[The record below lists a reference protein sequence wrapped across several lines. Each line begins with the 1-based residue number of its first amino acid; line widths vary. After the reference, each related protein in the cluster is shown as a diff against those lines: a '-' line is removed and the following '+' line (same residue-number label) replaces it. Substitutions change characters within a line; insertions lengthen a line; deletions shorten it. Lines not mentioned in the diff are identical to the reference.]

1 MNGQMKGTERGA
13 FTPVFTLALL
23 PVLLSVLLSIL
34 LSAFLPLSAWG
45 ASPNAASAA
54 MGAGGQ
60 RVFDGAGLLTDEE
73 RGRFE
78 EQIAEMRKTM
88 KMDVVVVTTD
98 DAGGKSA
105 EQYADDFY
113 DEGGFGTRSDYSG
126 VLFLIDMDNRE
137 IRISTSGA
145 MIRFL
150 TDGRIDK
157 MLDRA
162 YPHASD
168 GDYPGVVRELLAD
181 TATYFRKGIP
191 GGQYNYDTETGKI
204 SVYRSI
210 RWYEAWMAFA
220 VALFCGLAACL
231 NVKRQYAMKRE
242 RGRAA
247 AYNLAYRADAQFA
260 FHAQNDVLVNS
271 FVTRRAL
278 PRNTGGGRAGGG
290 GGFGGGGSRSS
301 THSSGGGRTH
311 GGGGRK
317 F

>member
-1 MNGQMKGTERGA
+1 MNDQMKDRERG
-13 FTPVFTLALL
+13 TLL
-23 PVLLSVLLSIL
+23 PVLLSVLLAFL
-34 LSAFLPLSAWG
+34 LPVFLPLSAWG
-45 ASPNAASAA
+45 ASPNAASAV
-54 MGAGGQ
+54 MGAGEQ
-60 RVFDGAGLLTDEE
+60 RVFDGAGLLTAEE
-73 RGRFE
+73 RGQFE
-78 EQIAEMRKTM
+78 DEIAGMRKTM

-98 DAGGKSA
+98 EAGGKSA

-137 IRISTSGA
+137 IRISTSGT

-150 TDGRIDK
+150 TDDRIDK
-157 MLDRA
+157 MLDHA

-191 GGQYNYDTETGKI
+191 GGQYHYDMETGKI

-210 RWYEAWMAFA
+210 RWYEALMAFA
-220 VALFCGLAACL
+220 AALFSGGAACL
-231 NVKRQYAMKRE
+231 NVKRQYAMKTE

-247 AYNLAYRADAQFA
+247 GYNLAYRANAQFA
-260 FHAQNDVLVNS
+260 FRDQNDVLVNS
-271 FVTRRAL
+271 FVTQRVIL
-278 PRNTGGGRAGGG
+278 RNTGGPRPGGG
-290 GGFGGGGSRSS
+290 GGIGGGSRSS
-301 THSSGGGRTH
+301 THTSGGGRTH